1 MSHRDGENG
10 NQRRTREAFEK
21 LVDSPPEVIE
31 AGNRNVERWRW
42 WIVRYAR
49 DFRKAH
55 RRHLVGVPLD
65 ELVGAA
71 GFGMVKASRT
81 WTESEG
87 AFSGWAWY
95 YMRKEMQK
103 LIRSEANGCVPLLE
117 DGRGNVVEVVDSASG
132 PAEEAEAAE
141 LVSRVGNV
149 VEVLPEALR
158 EAFRDWRDGH
168 PASYTADRLGTSTRA
183 VYRDRWMAVERIKA
197 GLMEDPGGTSGS
209 PSQGA

>member
-1 MSHRDGENG
+1 MHRHEGENG

-31 AGNRNVERWRW
+31 EGNRNVERWRW
-42 WIVRYAR
+42 WIVRYAK

-65 ELVGAA
+65 ELIGAA

-103 LIRSEANGCVPLLE
+103 LMRPKAEGCVPLLE

-141 LVSRVGNV
+141 LVSWVGGLVEGFPEVERV
-149 VEVLPEALR
+149 
-158 EAFRDWRDGH
+158 AFLDWRDGL
-168 PASYTADRLGTSTRA
+168 PTLATANRLGVSKSS
-183 VYRDRWMAVERIKA
+183 VYRFRAMALDRIKA
-197 GLMEDPGGTSGS
+197 ELDVDLRGTTGS
-209 PSQGA
+209 PTEEA